1 MSFDQA
7 APNHFRQDVVDEYPG
22 GHKVTDHY
30 RWLEDPDGA
39 DTVKWVE
46 AQNKITG
53 AYLDTLG
60 DRAFLKEKLTEK
72 YNYTKTGSTFV
83 RGKGEMKRYYYNKN
97 DGLQNQYVL
106 YSSPTIDGEAEVFFD
121 PNTLAADG
129 TKALGSTAFS
139 KSGKTWAYAVS
150 ASGSDWQTI
159 YLKDVAS
166 KQDLRDSAGNPEK
179 CEWVKFSG
187 ISWLH
192 DDSGF
197 FYSRYPAP
205 ANLEGDTVEGDEVMH
220 GCARTHTHSCKHT
233 HTHTHTHTNTHTG
246 EAWLGDQCQHE
257 HGRLVPQGSH

>member
-106 YSSPTIDGEAEVFFD
+106 YSSLAVDGDRLKVPRQLERDEPRGIRHLLLFHRD
-121 PNTLAADG
+121 P
-129 TKALGSTAFS
+129 
-139 KSGKTWAYAVS
+139 
-150 ASGSDWQTI
+150 
-159 YLKDVAS
+159 
-166 KQDLRDSAGNPEK
+166 DLRCLIEPIEAQVRLIACWLDRFVQAEHLH
-179 CEWVKFSG
+179 
-187 ISWLH
+187 IS
-192 DDSGF
+192 
-197 FYSRYPAP
+197 
-205 ANLEGDTVEGDEVMH
+205 
-220 GCARTHTHSCKHT
+220 
-233 HTHTHTHTNTHTG
+233 
-246 EAWLGDQCQHE
+246 
-257 HGRLVPQGSH
+257 